1 VTLRR
6 VGRFFIGLVI
16 AIVLLGIV
24 LPLIGIPKSHFLP
37 PSWIYKKAE
46 KVTAG
51 RIVKTYSPVTND
63 PFKVGEH
70 LYFIDY
76 VFQAPD
82 PKTGVKQA
90 YNGTVRIADKGLY
103 TSAKVD
109 QRVPIRYE
117 KTYPWING
125 VDVENAGLGCGE
137 GSNILSGWLIW
148 VLVSFVLAYIFGQ
161 ILGKYGVQE
170 DY

>member
-1 VTLRR
+1 MTLRR

-16 AIVLLGIV
+16 AIVLLGLV

-37 PSWIYKKAE
+37 PTWVYRKAE
-46 KVTAG
+46 KVTSG
-51 RIVKTYSPVTND
+51 RIVKVYSPVTND

-70 LYFIDY
+70 MYFIDY

-82 PKTGVKQA
+82 PVSGAAQT
-90 YNGTVRIADKGLY
+90 YNGTMRLSQDLY
-103 TSAKVD
+103 QTSKVD
-109 QRVPIRYE
+109 ERVPIRYE

-125 VDVENAGLGCGE
+125 VDVEGAGLGCGE
-137 GSNILSGWLIW
+137 GSNVLSGWLIW
-148 VLVSFVLAYIFGQ
+148 VLVSIVLAYIIGK